1 MIRKYCI
8 LLLILLLPV
17 LANAQTGGF
26 YGDAATRKANSLLGA
41 VRVLDN
47 LTSDYSKILYR
58 LEKLEKPH
66 EPGSPKGMY
75 YNKLYLLGEITDS
88 TSIFTHTKGI
98 YLGEYIQDKNRPTF
112 KRNGFGIERIIDDSS
127 ISDVIKYEYYI
138 GFYKKNRRHGEG
150 YLVKTSGKIVTGI
163 WKRGRLKLFGRRD
176 LTDDEQEK
184 IQDYIR
190 QLNNLM

>member
-8 LLLILLLPV
+8 LLLMLLLPV
-17 LANAQTGGF
+17 LANAQTGGY

-41 VRVLDN
+41 VRVLGN
-47 LTSDYSKILYR
+47 LTSDYSKVLYR

-98 YLGEYIQDKNRPTF
+98 YLGEYLQDKNKPTF

-150 YLVKTSGKIVTGI
+150 YLVKTSGKTVKGI
-163 WKRGRLKLFGRRD
+163 WKRGRLIPFKRSD
-176 LTDDEQEK
+176 LTAEEEEK

-190 QLNNLM
+190 QFNNMM